1 MKNLLKTFMLV
12 ILLISFSRITSLSAT
27 QTNSA
32 VLTLKIYN
40 SGFLSV
46 TNITGDVDLGN
57 LVANKTNTW
66 PGTSKRALWKNNG
79 TERADYSVRG
89 EIIAGGVTLVSNT
102 PASNQI
108 RVRLIFGQWDKN
120 YSLTNYLGD
129 DTLSTTYKAA
139 TSSVFAVDSDADNL
153 KGYDVLAGEDRNM
166 MFWVNPGKASN
177 GLEVKIR
184 IWVKANAG

>member
-40 SGFLSV
+40 SGFLIV
-46 TNITGDVDLGN
+46 TNIMGDVDLGN

-66 PGTSKRALWKNNG
+66 PGTSKRALWRNNG

-102 PASNQI
+102 PASN
-108 RVRLIFGQWDKN
+108 
-120 YSLTNYLGD
+120 
-129 DTLSTTYKAA
+129 
-139 TSSVFAVDSDADNL
+139 
-153 KGYDVLAGEDRNM
+153 
-166 MFWVNPGKASN
+166 
-177 GLEVKIR
+177 
-184 IWVKANAG
+184 